1 MIMNPGVEEMLDDWH
16 DAYLRVRYAETDK
29 MGVVYHANY
38 LIWFEIGRTEFCRA
52 RGFSYREMEENENSF
67 LVVAES
73 YCRYKAPAYYDD
85 ELIVRTRITELRR
98 RSLRFGYEI
107 LRAGDGTVIAEGET
121 GHVVT
126 DGNGRVRSLPASFAE
141 LLLSPPNEPEIA
153 QRNVVPEISPE

>member
-1 MIMNPGVEEMLDDWH
+1 MNPNEPAEADQWH
-16 DAYLRVRYAETDK
+16 EALLRMRYAETDK

-38 LIWFEIGRTEFCRA
+38 LVWFEIGRTEFCRA
-52 RGFSYREMEENENSF
+52 RGFSYRDMEENENSF

-85 ELIVRTRITELRR
+85 ELIVRTRVTELRR

-107 LRAGDGTVIAEGET
+107 LRASDGTVIAEGET

-126 DGNGRVRSLPASFAE
+126 DGNGRVRTLPVGFAE
-141 LLLSPPNEPEIA
+141 LLLSSPTDSDSTGEL
-153 QRNVVPEISPE
+153 VPQDEGPG